1 MCGDQFDNEELVALR
16 KAFEQ
21 ACAELGLGTDKFG
34 NGQREHLAILI
45 FSLAREG
52 AEELATLQRRA
63 VAQMLHPSLGKT
75 PTVMAGRNPELERS
89 KTA

>member
-34 NGQREHLAILI
+34 YGLREHLAILM
-45 FSLAREG
+45 FSLARQGE
-52 AEELATLQRRA
+52 EELSTIQRRA
-63 VAQMLHPSLGKT
+63 VAQMLHP
-75 PTVMAGRNPELERS
+75 VARQN
-89 KTA
+89 